1 MKNLLSPIFRLIK
14 RQPLRVIPLSVINP
28 SLDANRTLLRRRHS
42 SPLHQVSKPR
52 DDQQHTNQLSS

>member
-14 RQPLRVIPLSVINP
+14 RRPLQVIPLSVINP
-28 SLDANRTLLRRRHS
+28 SLDANRVLRPREHKS
-42 SPLHQVSKPR
+42 SLRQVFKAR